1 MLDLFGHSSRQFI
14 QPILRDWP
22 VNSGANKQ
30 VQRSSASGRLN
41 LCPHGQVQSE
51 VEKLERTSSSKVLV
65 VGSGPAGVELA
76 TTLADRLKGTATVE
90 LISTGMTASAAYF
103 GTYTILLIVLLC
115 QSRSMNLILSC
126 FVSFPRP
133 NHGTR
138 ALNGGHSLK

>member
-1 MLDLFGHSSRQFI
+1 M
-14 QPILRDWP
+14 
-22 VNSGANKQ
+22 
-30 VQRSSASGRLN
+30 
-41 LCPHGQVQSE
+41 
-51 VEKLERTSSSKVLV
+51 EKLERTSSSKVLV

-115 QSRSMNLILSC
+115 QSRSMNLILSY

-133 NHGTR
+133 KSWHPCFEWWSQPEMSY
-138 ALNGGHSLK
+138 ALSQGNWPCETGFSPRRQMFWL